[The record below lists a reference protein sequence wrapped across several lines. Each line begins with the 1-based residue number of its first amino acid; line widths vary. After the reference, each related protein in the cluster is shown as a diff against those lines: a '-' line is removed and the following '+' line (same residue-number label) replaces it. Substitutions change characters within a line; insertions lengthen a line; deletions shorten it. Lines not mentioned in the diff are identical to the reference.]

1 MRVSS
6 SLCASSSRPLL
17 PRRSATTA
25 GELFADRALPRG
37 TKLRMRISDY
47 NCGLLDLQIPS
58 LAQRRPAASEPIYD
72 ELE

>member
-1 MRVSS
+1 
-6 SLCASSSRPLL
+6 
-17 PRRSATTA
+17 
-25 GELFADRALPRG
+25 
-37 TKLRMRISDY
+37 MRISDY